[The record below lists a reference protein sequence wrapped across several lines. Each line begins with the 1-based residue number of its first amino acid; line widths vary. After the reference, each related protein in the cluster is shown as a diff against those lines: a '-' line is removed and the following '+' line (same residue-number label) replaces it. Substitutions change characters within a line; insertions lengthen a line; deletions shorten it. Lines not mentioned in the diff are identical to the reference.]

1 MALELS
7 DRQKKTVAA
16 AVTILAVLVILFA
29 AAAVVWAIAVFFRTF
44 SSVFLPIAVGGI
56 AALVFRPYFQWLH
69 EKAGL
74 PRPLALV
81 GVFLSGLVPIV
92 AFFWFFGYIIAE
104 QLVDLI
110 SRVPEWWNEARE
122 YIEKQWPQVKQ
133 FFEETPTGQQI
144 KDAVAA
150 QGDSIAMG
158 LRIFGEKALSAGAGV
173 MRGVGSVLSWA
184 VLPVYFAFFL
194 MTGQSKVDPSQ
205 LFPFLKSETR
215 QDVIYLIN
223 EFIDIIVA
231 FFRGQLIVAFLQGLL
246 YAVGFSLVGLKYGF
260 VLGLLLGFFNI
271 IPYLGSILGLGMAL
285 PLAFFQEGGGPGTLL
300 AVLIV
305 FTVVQLIESYF
316 LTPKI
321 MGDRTGLHF
330 MAIIVA
336 VFFWGTALGGIM
348 GMLLAIPLT
357 AFLASLWRLV
367 KEKYMTEL
375 V

>member
-1 MALELS
+1 MPSELQTIS
-7 DRQKKTVAA
+7 AA
-16 AVTILAVLVILFA
+16 ITILAVLVIL
-29 AAAVVWAIAVFFRTF
+29 VTMGLLVWAMAVFFRTF
-44 SSVFLPIAVGGI
+44 SSVFLPLAVGGI

-69 EKAGL
+69 ERAGL

-81 GVFLSGLVPIV
+81 AVFLSGLVPIL
-92 AFFWFFGYIIAE
+92 AFFWFFGSIIAE
-104 QLVDLI
+104 QLVELI
-110 SRVPEWWNEARE
+110 ARVPEWWNGATSF
-122 YIEKQWPQVKQ
+122 IEKQWPQVKQ
-133 FFEETPTGQQI
+133 FFTETPAGQQI
-144 KDAVAA
+144 RDAVTA
-150 QGDSIAMG
+150 QQDNIAEG
-158 LRIFGEKALSAGAGV
+158 LRIFGARALSAGAGV

-194 MTGQSKVDPSQ
+194 MTGRKKVDPAQ
-205 LFPFLKSETR
+205 LLPFFKKDTR
-215 QDVIYLIN
+215 DDVMYLIH

-246 YAVGFSLVGLKYGF
+246 YAIGFSLVGLKYGF

-271 IPYLGSILGLGMAL
+271 IPYLGSIIGLGMAL
-285 PLAFFQEGGGPGTLL
+285 PLAFFQEGGGPRTLV

-305 FTVVQLIESYF
+305 FSVVQLIESYF

-357 AFLASLWRLV
+357 AFLASLWRLA
-367 KEKYMTEL
+367 KEKYITEI

>member
-1 MALELS
+1 MALALS
-7 DRQKKTVAA
+7 DRQEKTVAA
-16 AVTILAVLVILFA
+16 AITILAVLVILVTVG
-29 AAAVVWAIAVFFRTF
+29 AVVWATAVFFRTF

-69 EKAGL
+69 ERAGL

-81 GVFLSGLVPIV
+81 GVFLSGLVPVV
-92 AFFWFFGYIIAE
+92 AFFWFFGSIIAE
-104 QLVDLI
+104 QLVALI
-110 SRVPEWWNEARE
+110 SRVPEWWSEVTA

-133 FFEETPTGQQI
+133 FLVETPTGQQI

-150 QGDSIAMG
+150 QQDNIATG
-158 LRIFGEKALSAGAGV
+158 LRIFGQKALSAGAGMV
-173 MRGVGSVLSWA
+173 RGVGSVLSWA

-194 MTGQSKVDPSQ
+194 MTGQSNVDPSQ
-205 LFPFLKSETR
+205 LLPFLKPETR
-215 QDVIYLIN
+215 SDVIYLMN
-223 EFIDIIVA
+223 EFIDIVVA

-246 YAVGFSLVGLKYGF
+246 FAVGFSLVGLQYGF

-271 IPYLGSILGLGMAL
+271 IPYLGSIIGLGIAL
-285 PLAFFQEGGGPGTLL
+285 PLAFFQAGGGPGTLT

-305 FTVVQLIESYF
+305 FSVVQLIESYF

-321 MGDRTGLHF
+321 MGERTGLHF

-336 VFFWGTALGGIM
+336 VFFWGTALGGIT

-367 KEKYMTEL
+367 KEKYIAEI